1 VETVT
6 SRVLAMLAAFG
17 ADHRHL
23 SLTQLS
29 RRAGLPLATAHRLA
43 TELTA
48 WGALERDAAGR
59 YRIGLRLW
67 EVGSLAPRGLGL
79 REAALPFLEDLY
91 EATHQNIQLAVLDG
105 ADVVYLERIPGRDS
119 VSVLTR
125 VGGRWPA
132 HITGVGLV
140 LLAYAS
146 PEVQE
151 RYLAGPLARFTERTI
166 TDPVRL
172 RRELAEVRR
181 LGYAVSDGQVTLDAL
196 SVAAPVHGTGD
207 EVVAA
212 LSIVIRAG
220 TVTSAALA
228 PAVRTAA
235 RGISRALR
243 AGSGAAP
250 PAKGSS
256 VQQKNGSSTQ
266 RKKRSAIVS

>member
-1 VETVT
+1 MPETPETVT
-6 SRVLAMLAAFG
+6 SRALRVLGAFN
-17 ADHRHL
+17 AEHRHL

-29 RRAGLPLATAHRLA
+29 RRAGLPLATTHRLVG
-43 TELTA
+43 ELTA
-48 WGALERDAAGR
+48 WGALERDTRGR

-132 HITGVGLV
+132 HITGVGLA

-146 PEVQE
+146 PEAQE

-166 TDPVRL
+166 TDPARL
-172 RRELAEVRR
+172 RRELADVRR

-196 SVAAPVHGTGD
+196 SVAAPVYGPGD

-212 LSIVIRAG
+212 LSIVVRTGA
-220 TVTSAALA
+220 VTPAALA

-235 RGISRALR
+235 RGISRTLR
-243 AGSGAAP
+243 TAAAGSDTG
-250 PAKGSS
+250 
-256 VQQKNGSSTQ
+256 VDGSSTE
-266 RKKRSAIVS
+266 RKDRSGAGR

>member
-6 SRVLAMLAAFG
+6 SRVLAVLGAFT
-17 ADHRHL
+17 AEHRYL
-23 SLTQLS
+23 TLTQLS
-29 RRAGLPLATAHRLA
+29 RRTGLPMATTHRLA
-43 TELTA
+43 AELTT
-48 WGALERDAAGR
+48 WGALERDSRGR

-91 EATHQNIQLAVLDG
+91 EATHQNVQLAVLDG
-105 ADVVYLERIPGRDS
+105 AEVVYLERIPGRDS

-132 HITGVGLV
+132 HITGVGLAM
-140 LLAYAS
+140 LAFAA

-196 SVAAPVHGTGD
+196 SVAAPVHGPTD

-212 LSIVIRAG
+212 LSIVVRSG
-220 TVTSAALA
+220 TVPSSALA

-235 RGISRALR
+235 RGISRVLQ
-243 AGSGAAP
+243 G
-250 PAKGSS
+250 
-256 VQQKNGSSTQ
+256 STQ
-266 RKKRSAIVS
+266 RKKRSATTP